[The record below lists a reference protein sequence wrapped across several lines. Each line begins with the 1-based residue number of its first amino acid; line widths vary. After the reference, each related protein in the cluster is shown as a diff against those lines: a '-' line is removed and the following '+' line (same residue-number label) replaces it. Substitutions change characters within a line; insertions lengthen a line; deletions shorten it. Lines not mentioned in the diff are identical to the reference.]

1 MERGGG
7 LSTWIGREVAVELR
21 DLPAPR
27 QGSSGSGSFEQRV
40 GTLHTVDELGIELD
54 EHPVGT
60 SATTQRRFYPW
71 SAVRSLAPTR

>member
-7 LSTWIGREVAVELR
+7 LETWIGREVSVELR

-27 QGSSGSGSFEQRV
+27 QEGFSGPGSFEQRV
-40 GTLHTVDELGIELD
+40 GTLHSVDDYGIEL